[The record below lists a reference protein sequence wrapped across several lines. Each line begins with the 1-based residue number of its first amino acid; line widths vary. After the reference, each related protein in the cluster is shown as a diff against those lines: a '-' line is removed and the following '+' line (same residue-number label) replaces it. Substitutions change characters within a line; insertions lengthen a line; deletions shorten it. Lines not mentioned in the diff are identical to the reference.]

1 MQETNQMAVKLG
13 LGDIPSSHEKS
24 KQLNGS
30 RLPGFTFTK
39 QLVGQFRQ
47 LKANTLSKCAIY
59 REHAISGLRD

>member
-1 MQETNQMAVKLG
+1 MQETNKMVVKLG
-13 LGDIPSSHEKS
+13 LGHIPSSYKKG

-47 LKANTLSKCAIY
+47 LKANTLSNCAIY
-59 REHAISGLRD
+59 REHAISGLHD